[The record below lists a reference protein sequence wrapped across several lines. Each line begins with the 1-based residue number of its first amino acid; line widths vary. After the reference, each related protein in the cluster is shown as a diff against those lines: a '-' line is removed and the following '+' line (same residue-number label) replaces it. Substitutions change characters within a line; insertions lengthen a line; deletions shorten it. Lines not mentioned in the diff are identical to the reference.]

1 VLKGVLWHQGEYNC
15 GTSTNPDSD
24 PNGYAARIQALVTN
38 LRNSFSKPS
47 LPFIC
52 GKFVPATWTYADGSP
67 GAFTGLPYRS
77 TVEAALVD
85 LPNQR
90 TNTFCVDNNGLRGR
104 SDQLIHFDAYSQ
116 RILGQRYATAI
127 LGFQSDPLK
136 LYLGGYLTPSQLA
149 NATLTDPQ
157 GDIDQDGRK
166 NLLEYAFLT
175 NPILPDSGSPVT
187 LSNVVV
193 PGSGTFPALTFL
205 QRTDTEAP
213 RYIVEVSNDL
223 VSWQGN
229 EAGQPAVTVQVGPA
243 IDHGDGSS
251 TVTIRD
257 VAPLAPGSSKRFLRV
272 RVSQP

>member
-1 VLKGVLWHQGEYNC
+1 
-15 GTSTNPDSD
+15 
-24 PNGYAARIQALVTN
+24 
-38 LRNSFSKPS
+38 
-47 LPFIC
+47 
-52 GKFVPATWTYADGSP
+52 
-67 GAFTGLPYRS
+67 
-77 TVEAALVD
+77 
-85 LPNQR
+85 
-90 TNTFCVDNNGLRGR
+90 
-104 SDQLIHFDAYSQ
+104 
-116 RILGQRYATAI
+116 
-127 LGFQSDPLK
+127 
-136 LYLGGYLTPSQLA
+136 
-149 NATLTDPQ
+149 
-157 GDIDQDGRK
+157 
-166 NLLEYAFLT
+166 
-175 NPILPDSGSPVT
+175 VT

-229 EAGQPAVTVQVGPA
+229 VAGQPAVTVQIGSA